1 MTIKTNNEI
10 EDEVNYTQ
18 NNLDKLNNPSIKHNR
33 TKPIDSV
40 KKNNLVLA
48 EVSNNNVSSSIKSEY
63 KIIPKNDDKL
73 CLMDP
78 VILFWIISITGILLY
93 IVGHK
98 YKSK

>member
-1 MTIKTNNEI
+1 MKIKINDKTEENN
-10 EDEVNYTQ
+10 VNYTQ
-18 NNLDKLNNPSIKHNR
+18 NESNNLSNPSLKYNKINPINLDDVDNTNTSINK
-33 TKPIDSV
+33 
-40 KKNNLVLA
+40 
-48 EVSNNNVSSSIKSEY
+48 SIQSEY

>member
-1 MTIKTNNEI
+1 MTIKINDKI
-10 EDEVNYTQ
+10 EEDDINYSENGS
-18 NNLDKLNNPSIKHNR
+18 NNLNTPSIKYN
-33 TKPIDSV
+33 TKTINSDNV
-40 KKNNLVLA
+40 DETNNTNL
-48 EVSNNNVSSSIKSEY
+48 SIQSEY